1 MKKVITFVV
10 VMMTVLFAAAF
21 AVAEVNV
28 NWNTEVIGIEV
39 TDMEKDFVKD
49 GYDLAIVVVIENPED
64 EVKMEKDLIRWTDDE
79 ENNYNE
85 AYACLYDEYGLRVGF
100 QEGTGNIQESIAVC
114 RTHDSACVVKQLED
128 HLEKNFPDENF
139 EVYVFE
145 NK

>member
-100 QEGTGNIQESIAVC
+100 QEGTGNIEESIAVC
-114 RTHDSACVVKQLED
+114 RTHDSACVVKQLEN